1 MTKSR
6 TVILIKI
13 FVPSFLFFGLIVLLG
28 FVSSPEAIDT
38 NGIRTGERGTLRIM
52 FYNVENLFD
61 TEDEP
66 GKNDN
71 EFTPEGTRYWTT
83 YRLWQKLVAI
93 YKVIAAAGNWEV
105 PEVIGFCEV
114 ENRFVLESLRDQTPL
129 KNIPYRIIHRHSP
142 DARGIDVAMM
152 YRADRIEMIDSA
164 FFTLTFPNSPDVKTR
179 EIIYACGVSM
189 SDTLH
194 FFVNHWPSRLG
205 GAASEQNRYYAGK
218 FLRTK
223 VDSLLTVN
231 SNAKIII
238 MGDFNDEP
246 VDRSLTEGLG
256 ALTSEG
262 KGPGQL
268 YNLMAPLK
276 RISSFGSHKYQGQWT
291 ILDQFIVSGS
301 LMNTNKGFYTTY
313 GAACILMEDFLLE
326 EDEIYSGIRPFRTY
340 NGFVYAGGFSDHL
353 PVILDLYIR
362 R

>member
-6 TVILIKI
+6 TVILIQFFLSLFLI
-13 FVPSFLFFGLIVLLG
+13 FGWIVLLG
-28 FVSSPEAIDT
+28 FVSTPEVLNTID
-38 NGIRTGERGTLRIM
+38 NRTGERGTLRVM

-66 GKNDN
+66 GKNDD
-71 EFTPEGTRYWTT
+71 EFTPDGTRYWTT

-93 YKVIAAAGNWEV
+93 YKVIAAAGKWEA
-105 PEVIGFCEV
+105 PEVIGLCEV

-129 KNIPYRIIHRHSP
+129 KNNPYRIIHRHSP
-142 DARGIDVAMM
+142 DERGIDVAMM
-152 YRADRIEMIDSA
+152 YRADKIEIIDSA
-164 FFTLTFPNSPDVKTR
+164 FFTLAFPNDPDLKTR
-179 EIIYACGVSM
+179 EILYACGVSL

-231 SNAKIII
+231 GNAKIII

-246 VDRSLTEGLG
+246 ADRSLTEGLG

-262 KGPGQL
+262 NEPGQL

-291 ILDQFIVSGS
+291 ILDQFAVSGT
-301 LMNTNKGFYTTY
+301 LMNDRNGYFTRY
-313 GAACILMEDFLLE
+313 GAARILMEDFLLE

-340 NGFVYAGGFSDHL
+340 NGFVYTGGFSDHL
-353 PVILDLYIR
+353 PVILDLNIKR
-362 R
+362 